1 MLQTAMKQMVDYL
14 EEMKSKTTD
23 PSETYMLIDAWVHAV
38 HLMELEK
45 NQIINAMLHAL
56 DEDGHT
62 GDWKIK
68 FVETYY
74 NTVYNES
81 TDL

>member
-1 MLQTAMKQMVDYL
+1 MTAVQRLAVYVRDRYETSHNFENFISNLIQQEKKQI
-14 EEMKSKTTD
+14 
-23 PSETYMLIDAWVHAV
+23 IDA
-38 HLMELEK
+38 M
-45 NQIINAMLHAL
+45 MYAL

-74 NTVYNES
+74 NKMYNES
-81 TDL
+81 NNL

>member
-1 MLQTAMKQMVDYL
+1 MTAVQRLAVYVRDRYETSQNFENFISNLIQQEKKQI
-14 EEMKSKTTD
+14 
-23 PSETYMLIDAWVHAV
+23 IDA
-38 HLMELEK
+38 M
-45 NQIINAMLHAL
+45 MYAL

-74 NTVYNES
+74 NKMYNEH

>member
-1 MLQTAMKQMVDYL
+1 MTAVGRLAVYVRDRYETSQNFENFISNLIQQEKKQI
-14 EEMKSKTTD
+14 
-23 PSETYMLIDAWVHAV
+23 IDA
-38 HLMELEK
+38 M
-45 NQIINAMLHAL
+45 MYAL

-74 NTVYNES
+74 NKMYNES
-81 TDL
+81 NNL